1 MHGHTPLL
9 AALALWLSLPA
20 GSLLAAESGDEAPV
34 LDRET
39 FVEGSVVYACQNRE
53 DRRPEKAFPDVPRDL
68 GKRLGKAFRDLD
80 LRSFQIVE
88 RQTQPIYKAYDSWI
102 FPDSR
107 FKLVL
112 NSQGRTSDG
121 GLKVIIQ
128 LWQDDLVLL
137 KSDTILRGDSPLFI
151 AGNPWGRGRL
161 LFVLR
166 LRNAAEGEEEVKAR
180 AKER

>member
-1 MHGHTPLL
+1 MQS
-9 AALALWLSLPA
+9 AAPFMAVLALSLSLPA
-20 GSLLAAESGDEAPV
+20 GFLTAAEPDGEAPA

-39 FVEGSVVYACQNRE
+39 FVEGSVVYACRNRE
-53 DRRPEKAFPDVPRDL
+53 DRRPADSFPDVPRDL

-80 LRSFQIVE
+80 FRSFQTVE
-88 RQTQPIYKAYDSWI
+88 TQTQPIYKAYDSWI

-166 LRNAAEGEEEVKAR
+166 LRNAAGEDGEVKGRAR
-180 AKER
+180 ER